1 MINSIKPISKM
12 NLEIKDLQSR
22 VNSFVFIGIDL
33 PTDELLKVIISK
45 SFSEKQ
51 ININPKISD
60 YILKNVDRSYEEMF
74 KFIKDVDDLSLSTG
88 KSININLIKKVLN
101 K

>member
-1 MINSIKPISKM
+1 MY
-12 NLEIKDLQSR
+12 
-22 VNSFVFIGIDL
+22 IGIEL

-45 SFSEKQ
+45 TLSDNQ

-60 YILKNVDRSYEEMF
+60 FIINNVERSYEKML
-74 KFIKDVDDLSLSTG
+74 KFLKEVDELSLSTG

-101 K
+101 QWINIGHTTAQN